1 MAASAFLQGLIDAYG
16 DELAVL
22 SELAESLDS
31 SEWALPTELP
41 GWSVHDNFAHV
52 ADLERH
58 MIGEATTHEPD
69 WSTLPFITT
78 PWQQFV
84 ERGVDERRTWS
95 REQVIGDMRSAGGA
109 HLTALHDPNISD
121 DTEMMGLMGR
131 PMLAKRILRVRVFD
145 LWAHEQDV
153 RRATNRPG
161 NLYGPAAFVARDRI
175 CDNLANAI
183 SNESALPPNSSVR
196 IHLHDEQMD
205 STVTVATDEAG
216 QLAPPDVD
224 IDDPTVTMIMD
235 WPMFVRVTCGRID
248 PETALTHI
256 DVHGDDSLAVPL
268 LSTLVVTP

>member
-1 MAASAFLQGLIDAYG
+1 MAVSAFVQGLIDAYG

-22 SELAESLDS
+22 NELAESLDE

-58 MIGEATTHEPD
+58 MIGESTDHEPD
-69 WSTLPFITT
+69 WSTLPFITS
-78 PWQQFV
+78 PVQQFI
-84 ERGVDERRTWS
+84 ERGVDLRRTWT
-95 REQVIGDMRSAGGA
+95 RDQVIEDMRAAGGA
-109 HLTALHDPNISD
+109 HMTALHDPTITD

-131 PMLAKRILRVRVFD
+131 PMLAKRILRVRIFD
-145 LWAHEQDV
+145 LWAHEQDI

-175 CDNLANAI
+175 CDNLA
-183 SNESALPPNSSVR
+183 SALEDEGVLPPNSSLR
-196 IHLHDEQMD
+196 IHVHDEQMD
-205 STVTVATDEAG
+205 STLTIATDSAS
-216 QLAPPDVD
+216 QLATPDVE
-224 IDDPTVTMIMD
+224 IDDPTVTMVMD

-256 DVHGDDSLAVPL
+256 DVHGNDSLAVPL
-268 LSTLVVTP
+268 LATLIVTP